1 MSVTLGLLD
10 RLDRRYKLLV
20 GLAALVVI
28 AAGIR
33 SAGSILDS
41 LLLALLLTVVVLPAF
56 DALRKRGLS
65 KGIAITA
72 TTLLLLGIA
81 IALLGFLGVTGTEL
95 VQVLPSY
102 QEKLEAYR
110 ANLENML
117 LARGIQ
123 PDKILSLDLI
133 NPSRLLGFAANIL
146 SSVGQVLSQ
155 ALLLILI
162 VAFILVETGSRGDSL
177 EAGGLFELM
186 ARDVREYLVLTA
198 ATGFGFAVIVYF
210 FMLAMG
216 TDLALVWAVLAF
228 VMNFVPSI
236 GMVLSLVPPVLL
248 TLLESSWQRAL
259 VILAG
264 FLVLNFVIDNIIKPR
279 MMQSGL
285 DVSPLVALLS
295 LIIWSFLLGPIGALL
310 ALPLTIAL
318 RRLWQDPPV
327 EGSPPVVVAA
337 TPVEPVVAVVP
348 PQP

>member
-10 RLDRRYKLLV
+10 RLDRRYRLLV
-20 GLAALVVI
+20 GLASLVVI

-33 SAGSILDS
+33 SAGSVLDG

-56 DALRKRGLS
+56 DALRRRGLS
-65 KGIAITA
+65 KGVAITL

-81 IALLGFLGVTGTEL
+81 LALLGFLGVTGTQL
-95 VQVLPSY
+95 VQVLPGY

-110 ANLENML
+110 QNLQNLL
-117 LARGIQ
+117 LARGIE
-123 PDKILSLDLI
+123 PDKVLSPDLI
-133 NPSRLLGFAANIL
+133 NPGRLLGLAANIL

-177 EAGGLFELM
+177 KPGGVFQLM

-198 ATGFGFAVIVYF
+198 VTGFGFSVVVYF
-210 FMLAMG
+210 FMLLVG

-236 GMVLSLVPPVLL
+236 GMILSLIPPVLL
-248 TLLESSWQRAL
+248 TLLESGWQRAL

-264 FLVLNFVIDNIIKPR
+264 FLVLNFVVDNIIKPK

-318 RRLWQDPPV
+318 RRLWQDPPL
-327 EGSPPVVVAA
+327 EPSDPVVVA
-337 TPVEPVVAVVP
+337 TPPVEPVVAAVP
-348 PQP
+348 PQT